1 MSGGFWMIG
10 ERQMATRTFARWLA
24 AGAGLL
30 ALASCQTTQPGQA
43 VTLLDVPCSSPP
55 PLHCPDTACPGALI
69 GNTGNATDPKTNRQ
83 YFLDYP
89 CDLKPGE
96 KVTFV
101 LNLHGGGSLGNWQR
115 HYFPIMDYKDKY
127 RLVVVTPDAGQPG
140 AGTWSP
146 TVDDAHIH
154 NIVEQVEGAL
164 GKENI
169 KAFWL
174 AGHSFGG
181 QTSNRFI
188 MNDPFFT
195 ERVDGWVSLSGGRL
209 GSKRADVRATIPG
222 PGPGAAAP
230 GAAAPGAAAPGA
242 AAGGPPA
249 GAARP
254 PGAAG
259 GPPGGGAVIDAAILP
274 EKPFSFIY
282 EAGEH
287 EWTSAGVPKE
297 SKWAQKLGCGPQ
309 PAKPREVA
317 DVKAGYVYDS
327 TRQGATANKIWG
339 FLPRPGTTK
348 IWEYPRC
355 KDGRIVADMSRIDKG
370 HTEGLEP
377 KITEEIVKM
386 MVKAKPNRTSRGA

>member
-1 MSGGFWMIG
+1 MI
-10 ERQMATRTFARWLA
+10 RSTLR
-24 AGAGLL
+24 LL
-30 ALASCQTTQPGQA
+30 ASVTAAAVAAACQIAPPAQPIA
-43 VTLLDVPCSSPP
+43 LLDVPCASPP

-69 GNTGNATDPKTNRQ
+69 GNTGNATDPKTGRN

-96 KVTFV
+96 NVTFV

-115 HYFPIMDYKDKY
+115 HYFPIMDFKDQY
-127 RLVVVTPDAGQPG
+127 RLVVATPDAGAPG
-140 AGTWSP
+140 AGTWNP
-146 TVDDAHIH
+146 AVDDQHLR
-154 NIVEQVEGAL
+154 NIVELVEGAL
-164 GKENI
+164 GKDSI

-188 MNDPFFT
+188 MTDPFFT
-195 ERVDGWVSLSGGRL
+195 GRVDGWVSLSGGRL
-209 GSKRADVRATIPG
+209 GSKRSDVRATIPG
-222 PGPGAAAP
+222 PGPGGP
-230 GAAAPGAAAPGA
+230 PP
-242 AAGGPPA
+242 AAGATPP
-249 GAARP
+249 
-254 PGAAG
+254 AAG
-259 GPPGGGAVIDAAILP
+259 GPPGGGAMIDASILP

-297 SKWAQKLGCGPQ
+297 SKWAQKLGCQ
-309 PAKPREVA
+309 SQATPREIA
-317 DVKAGYVYDS
+317 DTKAGYVYDS

-348 IWEYPRC
+348 IWDYPGC
-355 KDGRIVADMSRIDKG
+355 KDGRIVADISRLDKG

-377 KITEEIVKM
+377 KITEEIIRM
-386 MVKAKPNRTSRGA
+386 MLSAKSP